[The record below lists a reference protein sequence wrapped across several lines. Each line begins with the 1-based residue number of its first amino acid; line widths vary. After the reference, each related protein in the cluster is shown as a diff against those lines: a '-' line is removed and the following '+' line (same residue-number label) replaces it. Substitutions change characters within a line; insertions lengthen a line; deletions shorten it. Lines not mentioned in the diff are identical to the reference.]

1 MLQAVV
7 NTAID
12 GIITIDD
19 RGVIETVNPAAVHM
33 FGYVADELVSH
44 HVSMIMPMVS
54 VPFNATAAHV

>member
-1 MLQAVV
+1 MAAIKRTTAVLQAVV

-33 FGYVADELVSH
+33 FGYGADELVSH
-44 HVSMIMPMVS
+44 HS
-54 VPFNATAAHV
+54 A